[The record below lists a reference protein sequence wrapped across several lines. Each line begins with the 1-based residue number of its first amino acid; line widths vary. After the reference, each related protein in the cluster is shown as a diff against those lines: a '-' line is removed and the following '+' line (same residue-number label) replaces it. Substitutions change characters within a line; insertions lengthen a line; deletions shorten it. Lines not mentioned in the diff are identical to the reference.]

1 MNKSLFLFAA
11 FATISMASCNEQYP
25 AEPAVIPAKNATIR
39 VNLTGITSYVTK
51 TTTIDHESTPT
62 NIQLFIFRN
71 SDEDKSKN
79 VLDVKTNNTTLS
91 FDVTTT
97 TGPKSFYALINAP
110 VLAADTEAEF
120 LNHVSSL
127 SENAVATSFEMI
139 GKADFN
145 VDETASQPFPIEVN
159 KICARIKLEKIT
171 NSLSAP
177 YSVLH
182 IKNIYVSNAA
192 GDVNLATALVPAAAY
207 TVIKW
212 YNAINGFYSSDAAV
226 DGLLYDNS
234 IATDLANT
242 KSTTG
247 THYLYT
253 YPNKQNGTDKTRL
266 VVAATID
273 SDATVYY
280 YPITLPEAVAPN
292 ESFNISNLTIT
303 RPGTV
308 NPNEPIVTEACK
320 VNIAVKPWGDVNVTD
335 PTI

>member
-1 MNKSLFLFAA
+1 MG
-11 FATISMASCNEQYP
+11 
-25 AEPAVIPAKNATIR
+25 V
-39 VNLTGITSYVTK
+39 TSYVTK
-51 TTTIDHESTPT
+51 STTIDHESTPT

-71 SDEDKSKN
+71 SGTDKSKN
-79 VLDVKTNNTTLS
+79 VLDVKTTNTTLS

-97 TGPKSFYALINAP
+97 TGPKSFYALVNAP
-110 VLAADTEAEF
+110 VLAADTEAEL

-145 VDETASQPFPIEVN
+145 VAETASQSVPIEVN
-159 KICARIKLEKIT
+159 RICARIKLEKIT

-192 GDVNLATALVPAAAY
+192 GDVNLAAALEPATAY
-207 TVIKW
+207 TVSKW
-212 YNAINGFYSSDAAV
+212 YNVTDGFYASDAFV
-226 DGLLYDNS
+226 DGLLYDNA

-242 KSTTG
+242 KASTG

-253 YPNKQNGTDKTRL
+253 YPNKQNSMNVTRL

-273 SDATVYY
+273 SDAIVYY

-292 ESFNISNLTIT
+292 KSFNVSNITIT

-308 NPNEPIVTEACK
+308 TPNEPIVTEACT
-320 VNIAVKPWGDVNVTD
+320 VNITVKPWGDVAVPD